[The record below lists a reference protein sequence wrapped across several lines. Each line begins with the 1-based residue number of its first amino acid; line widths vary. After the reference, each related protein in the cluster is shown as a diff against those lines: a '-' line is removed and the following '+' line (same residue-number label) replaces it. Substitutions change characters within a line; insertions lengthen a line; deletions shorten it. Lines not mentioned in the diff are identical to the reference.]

1 MVRTDNFIGEKMED
15 TKGLLKSLGVWGSL
29 LGFAPL
35 VNELVVAV
43 PEATA
48 IIVGAVGGLVGIYG
62 RIRAKSKIKGLL

>member
-1 MVRTDNFIGEKMED
+1 MRDV
-15 TKGLLKSLGVWGSL
+15 KGLLSSLSIWGSL

-48 IIVGAVGGLVGIYG
+48 IVAGAVGGLVAIFG
-62 RIRAKSKIKGLL
+62 RIRATAKIKGL